1 MQAFPYI
8 TPYINDVFAKEKTQ
22 WDFILLRPLLLVFYF
37 FLRFISFPIKFI
49 LRRWP
54 IGCEGL
60 LIDWCMAF
68 GMKYMARYE
77 AAELFL
83 RHVQIEPLL
92 YRHVL
97 ARRDEKTEPSGEK
110 LNGIDGDFGVEDIDT
125 VIRNNLTISWSVIVR
140 PLSSCVACSNTPSRS
155 SFRWPARRL
164 AIIALKNS

>member
-68 GMKYMARYE
+68 GMKYR
-77 AAELFL
+77 
-83 RHVQIEPLL
+83 
-92 YRHVL
+92 L
-97 ARRDEKTEPSGEK
+97 AMRRPSYFCG
-110 LNGIDGDFGVEDIDT
+110 T
-125 VIRNNLTISWSVIVR
+125 
-140 PLSSCVACSNTPSRS
+140 CRS
-155 SFRWPARRL
+155 SRCFIGTYWLAAMRRPSQ
-164 AIIALKNS
+164 AVRN

>member
-125 VIRNNLTISWSVIVR
+125 VIRNNLNDLLVGHR
-140 PLSSCVACSNTPSRS
+140 P
-155 SFRWPARRL
+155 PALIMRGVQQY
-164 AIIALKNS
+164 AQ